1 MRRTVV
7 YAAMTRDEAQH
18 SIRAFYEAVKGDL
31 HHAHRHPD
39 YFVIGKCAN
48 LFQEDPILIKKV
60 GIVANIAKE
69 KSPEYTAALRE
80 WLLMR
85 GLEVYLEEG
94 IAAKIGCLPGVEK
107 GKLWTLV
114 DLIVVF
120 GGDGTILRT
129 ARLVRDRD
137 VPIVGINLGVFGYLT
152 EVNLDEMY
160 SAMEVILA
168 GDFQVEKRM
177 MLDVEIQGGEEP
189 FREGTVLNDVVI
201 NRGNLSRI
209 VELETMVDGRYLTT
223 FKADGLIVATPTGST
238 AYSMAA
244 GGPIVFP
251 ELNSILI
258 NPICPHTLTNRPV
271 ILPESAVVRV
281 MLNTMEQGATVTLDG
296 QVSFTV
302 KYGDSITIRKSRYI
316 TTLVS
321 SPNRGYFEILRTKL
335 GWGGSPTGA
344 VRKGQDARG
353 TEHP

>member
-1 MRRTVV
+1 M
-7 YAAMTRDEAQH
+7 
-18 SIRAFYEAVKGDL
+18 
-31 HHAHRHPD
+31 
-39 YFVIGKCAN
+39 
-48 LFQEDPILIKKV
+48 LIKKI
-60 GIVANIAKE
+60 GIIANIAKE

-80 WLLMR
+80 WMLKR

-114 DLIVVF
+114 DLLVVF

-129 ARLVRDRD
+129 ARLARKRD
-137 VPIVGINLGVFGYLT
+137 VPIVGINLGGFGYLT
-152 EVNLDEMY
+152 EVNLSEMF
-160 SAMEVILA
+160 AALELILA
-168 GDFQVEKRM
+168 GNFQIEKRM

-209 VELETMVDGRYLTT
+209 VELETTVDGRYLTT
-223 FKADGLIVATPTGST
+223 FKADGLIIATPTGST
-238 AYSMAA
+238 AYSLAA
-244 GGPIVFP
+244 GGPIIFP

-271 ILPESAVVRV
+271 ILPEGAVIQVS
-281 MLNTMEQGATVTLDG
+281 LCTLEQGATVTLDG

-302 KYGDSITIRKSRYI
+302 KFGDSVTIRKSRYI

-321 SPNRGYFEILRTKL
+321 SPHRGYLEILRTKL
-335 GWGGSPTGA
+335 GWGGSQTGA
-344 VRKGQDARG
+344 TRKGQDARG
-353 TEHP
+353 TEYP